1 MLDALKFAFEI
12 LIVGALA
19 LPWVAILYHA
29 FWDDGS
35 TGFEFDLSFVPEGA
49 RSAASVALVLAF
61 GYLIGSAVSRFS
73 RDFFN
78 DELWQPLPTENV
90 IRDSVYHDE
99 LCSDH
104 WTVVTVSKPI
114 HLQPPE
120 NFCDF
125 LTRMTPEARVAAID
139 KAVTLTDEQKAKIKA
154 IYEADMKKMMD
165 LRDSG
170 EDRATMRT
178 EANAQIKALL
188 TGVQKPK
195 FDKYLASRKFNFNQE
210 FDQKVQELF
219 QLEESELLLQ
229 GVDKID
235 RLKQYF
241 DQITVLRG
249 AAFNGFVLFS
259 LALFGLF
266 GKLKESWSRHRIL
279 QLLAFLPPVLAAIF
293 VVQNILRHDDHLLGL
308 YSDPPLAELVIL
320 LLAAVGFFMTWKPAS
335 AIPYF
340 RICIIGLVM
349 MVVSFGG
356 WWWTEVMYDLQVI
369 HSLSEVNYKGEQ
381 NPLAG
386 QRLIMKQESPSQEGP
401 ASPVP
406 ASSTPGP
413 NQKP

>member
-1 MLDALKFAFEI
+1 MLDALKFAFEL

-19 LPWVAILYHA
+19 LPWVAILYRV
-29 FWDDGS
+29 FSDDRS
-35 TGFEFDLSFVPEGA
+35 IDSKFDLSFVPESA
-49 RSAASVALVLAF
+49 RSAVSVALVLAV

-78 DELWQPLPTENV
+78 DELWQPLPTENM

-104 WTVVTVSKPI
+104 WTVETLSKGI

-120 NFCDF
+120 NFCDS
-125 LTRMTPEARVAAID
+125 LT
-139 KAVTLTDEQKAKIKA
+139 L
-154 IYEADMKKMMD
+154 
-165 LRDSG
+165 
-170 EDRATMRT
+170 
-178 EANAQIKALL
+178 
-188 TGVQKPK
+188 
-195 FDKYLASRKFNFNQE
+195 E

-219 QLEESELLLQ
+219 LLEESELLLQ
-229 GVDKID
+229 GVEKID

-259 LALFGLF
+259 LALFGIF
-266 GKLKESWSRHRIL
+266 GELKKSWSQHKIL
-279 QLLAFLPPVLAAIF
+279 QPLAFLPPVLAAIF
-293 VVQNILRHDDHLLGL
+293 VVQNVWRHDRHMQSL

-320 LLAAVGFFMTWKPAS
+320 LLAAVGFFMILKPPS
-335 AIPYF
+335 TMQYS
-340 RICIIGLVM
+340 RICIIAMVM

-369 HSLSEVNYKGEQ
+369 HSHSEVYFKEEKSPLVEQ
-381 NPLAG
+381 
-386 QRLIMKQESPSQEGP
+386 QLIMKRQSPPQNEP
-401 ASPVP
+401 APSAPH
-406 ASSTPGP
+406 SSTPSP